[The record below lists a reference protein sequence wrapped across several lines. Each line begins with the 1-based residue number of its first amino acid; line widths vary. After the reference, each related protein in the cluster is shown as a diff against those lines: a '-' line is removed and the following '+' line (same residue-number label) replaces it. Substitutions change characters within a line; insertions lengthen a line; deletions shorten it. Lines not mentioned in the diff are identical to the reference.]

1 MANVIQLRRD
11 TEANWISA
19 DPILAEGEIGVAND
33 CSVLPLVKYK
43 MGDGINNW
51 NNLAYFND
59 LSDYVDD
66 AQTYASEALNA
77 ASEAL
82 NAASSASTSATNAAA
97 SAASSAQQAL
107 LAQTNGLYLPAD
119 NLTITYNAD
128 GTVNT
133 VSNGSITKRITYT
146 NGVATAVTTV

>member
-1 MANVIQLRRD
+1 MLFNRPISVPVVAEAEAARD
-11 TEANWISA
+11 A
-19 DPILAEGEIGVAND
+19 
-33 CSVLPLVKYK
+33 
-43 MGDGINNW
+43 
-51 NNLAYFND
+51 
-59 LSDYVDD
+59 
-66 AQTYASEALNA
+66 AQES
-77 ASEAL
+77 
-82 NAASSASTSATNAAA
+82 AA
-97 SAASSAQQAL
+97 SAAQQAL